1 MAVRRIILRAVIAL
15 AVTAAGVLGYLDV
28 HGDFQRWSD
37 NSALDGACDGLLDR
51 DVVRG
56 VLGAGEVEVEDEDES
71 YARAN
76 RGLIAGCQ
84 VQVDGGGSAEIR
96 IRDAAYVEEHVD
108 SLYKSSVSRVLPVPV
123 GYGWSGL
130 FGADPEEPKGYL
142 VSHGDKDVTVSLLL
156 DCAESSKVKSLSVTV
171 ETSLRGATLDDPA
184 NRPEYARIATSTA
197 AKASKK
203 QGCEAKLGKPVRRL
217 GLPVTEDEYQPLRTA
232 DGTCSG
238 ISTAKEVTLAT
249 ETDRRGAPYEI
260 CRLSDADTSA
270 RYLLKGQFGPYAQ
283 EAYADYQ
290 EFGYG
295 KSRPSPDVAAQQ
307 RVADGP
313 VSWTSAKCPDG
324 LALFTLEVA
333 ADEDKDRKNTASTP
347 SLAYERAA
355 LRAFA
360 GHAAEAH
367 GCSAPA
373 TL

>member
-1 MAVRRIILRAVIAL
+1 MAVRRIILRTVIAL
-15 AVTAAGVLGYLDV
+15 AATAAGVLGYLDV

-56 VLGAGEVEVEDEDES
+56 VLGAGEVEVKGENED
-71 YARAN
+71 YARAY
-76 RGLIAGCQ
+76 RGLIAGCR
-84 VQVDGGGSAEIR
+84 VEVDGGGSAEVR
-96 IRDAAYVEEHVD
+96 IRDTAYVEENVA
-108 SLYKSSVSRVLPVPV
+108 SLYKSSVSDVLSVPV

-142 VSHGDKDVTVSLLL
+142 GSQGDEDVTVSLVL
-156 DCAESSKVKSLSVTV
+156 DCAESSKLKSLSVTV
-171 ETSLRGATLDDPA
+171 ETSLRDATLDDPA

-197 AKASKK
+197 ANASKK

-238 ISTAKEVTLAT
+238 IFTAKEVTLAT
-249 ETDRRGAPYEI
+249 ETDRGDAPYEV
-260 CRLSDADTSA
+260 CRLSDADTST
-270 RYLLKGQFGPYAQ
+270 RYFLKGQFGPYAQ

-290 EFGYG
+290 EFDYG
-295 KSRPSPDVAAQQ
+295 RSRPSPDIAARQ
-307 RVADGP
+307 RAAGGP

-324 LALFTLEVA
+324 PALFTLEVA
-333 ADEDKDRKNTASTP
+333 ADEDKDRKETASTP
-347 SLAYERAA
+347 GPAYERAA

-360 GHAAEAH
+360 ERAAKAH